1 MTIIIQGFSSTDK
14 VPGFIGETV
23 YGAGPLSIGSI
34 PLKCLCVG
42 LSDGDLAADSTPV
55 QILSTTDADTQAGAG
70 TELNRMLR
78 KALLVPGVQL
88 YAATPTPANTPAA
101 AEATITFAT
110 TATSAGVF
118 TYYVG
123 GDAVSVG
130 VASGDVVGTIAT
142 NAAAAFN
149 ARSDLAVSATAAL
162 GVVTLTV
169 KSEGA
174 RGNFYILSQDTSAAP
189 TGTTSTIAGGSSVTG
204 GGVYFDGGSGT
215 EDLTNLLA
223 ALYPGQWDRIA
234 FAQNDTTNAAK
245 IKAQLVTKAGPLE
258 GRLEHACV
266 STNGTLANAATLAQS
281 TYNAERV
288 QVLWCKYGES
298 HPSEVAAAMASLRT
312 ATEQSAP
319 NAAYDGVALAGIAP
333 MRNAADW
340 PTRATQQ
347 TALNEGVTP
356 LTTIAGDST
365 TVRVVRSI
373 TTKCLNGSDPDYRTL
388 DTADA
393 YVPDYVRNVLR
404 LAWTTDYLP
413 SNPYVG
419 PNPSAVEPDP
429 PAGVATPQ
437 RWNSYMTS
445 TLQGLVAANVLQSV
459 GTNAYDTPVSEY
471 DATAKRIMSAVPVIR
486 RANNHQTGVSVR
498 QAG

>member
-55 QILSTTDADTQAGAG
+55 QILSTTDADTQTGAG

-88 YAATPTPANTPAA
+88 YAATPSPAGGAA
-101 AEATITFAT
+101 AATATITFAN
-110 TATSAGVF
+110 TATSVGVF
-118 TYYVG
+118 SYRVG
-123 GDAVSVG
+123 GDTVSVG
-130 VASGDVVGTIAT
+130 VASGDTVSTIAT
-142 NAAAAFN
+142 NTAAAFN
-149 ARSDLAVSATAAL
+149 ARAELAVSASASL

-174 RGNFYILSQDTSAAP
+174 RGNFYVLHQDASAAP
-189 TGTTSTIAGGSSVTG
+189 TDTTSTLAGGSAVTG
-204 GGVYFDGGSGT
+204 GGVYFSGGSGT
-215 EDLTNLLA
+215 EDITNLLA

-234 FAQNDTTNAAK
+234 FAEADTTNAAL
-245 IKAQLVTKAGPLE
+245 IKAQLVAKAGPLE

-266 STNGTLANAATLAQS
+266 SVNGTLSNAATLAQS

-288 QVLWCKYGES
+288 QVLWCKYAES
-298 HPSEVAAAMASLRT
+298 HPSEIAAAMASLRT

-319 NAAYDGVALAGIAP
+319 NAAYDGTALVGIAP
-333 MRNAADW
+333 MRNSGDW

-347 TALNEGVTP
+347 TALNEGITP
-356 LTTIAGDST
+356 LTTIASDAT

-373 TTKCLNGSDPDYRTL
+373 TSKCLTGTDPDYRTL

-429 PAGVATPQ
+429 PAGVATPA
-437 RWNSYMTS
+437 RWNSYLTA
-445 TLQGLVAANVLQSV
+445 TLQALVASNVLQSV
-459 GTNAYDTPVSEY
+459 GTTSYDTPVSEF